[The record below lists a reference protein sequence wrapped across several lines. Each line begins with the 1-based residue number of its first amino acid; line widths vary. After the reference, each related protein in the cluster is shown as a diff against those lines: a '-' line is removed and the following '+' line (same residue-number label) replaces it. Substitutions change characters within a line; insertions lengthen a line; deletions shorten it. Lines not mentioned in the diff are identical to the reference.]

1 MKVKKRARAW
11 TRALFFVRGYYEFVN
26 LSKLF
31 WEAIDSAGNLAIMV
45 LALRKMEC

>member
-1 MKVKKRARAW
+1 MKVKKGPVLD
-11 TRALFFVRGYYEFVN
+11 TGPFCVRGYYEFVN

-45 LALRKMEC
+45 LALRNKEC

>member
-1 MKVKKRARAW
+1 MKVKKGPCW
-11 TRALFFVRGYYEFVN
+11 TRALFCVRGYYEFVN

-45 LALRKMEC
+45 LELRKMEC

>member
-1 MKVKKRARAW
+1 MKVKKRACAGHGP
-11 TRALFFVRGYYEFVN
+11 FFCVRGYYEFVN